1 MGQTPLASLYRGKKL
16 KSHKSTSLVL
26 FYSTTGLFTG
36 ETFTL
41 WLGVP
46 STTSAF
52 RSLIFRY
59 RLFTNDTCDNLSVE
73 NVCLDLFCQE
83 ALLAGSKPILSGPAL
98 LLNHVAPYQGPCQ
111 SEETMHVTFGLLC
124 NPQHISPALPMQQF
138 VKSLLSSGEGGRGI
152 E

>member
-1 MGQTPLASLYRGKKL
+1 MGQTPLASLYRGKKI

-26 FYSTTGLFTG
+26 FYSTAGLFTG
-36 ETFTL
+36 ETHAL
-41 WLGVP
+41 VRGP
-46 STTSAF
+46 INHI

-138 VKSLLSSGEGGRGI
+138 VKSLLSSGEGG
-152 E
+152 EV